1 MVNRFYET
9 FKRIQ
14 LNIHQKIILF
24 WNNSPLQNLHSSNP
38 CGSNYE
44 LTNSIARNCPLT
56 DQSWSGVSQPV
67 RGIIAA
73 ENTLPHSPILIP
85 DELTTSAMPQHNE
98 ILPRL
103 NGKTKAFWLCPK
115 LQILWESLT
124 WEYML

>member
-1 MVNRFYET
+1 MVNVFYET

-14 LNIHQKIILF
+14 LNIHQEIILF
-24 WNNSPLQNLHSSNP
+24 SPLQNLHSSNP

-124 WEYML
+124 